1 MSASSPY
8 RKPGGFRKVV
18 NRTVARL
25 GFAPTLAVRGRKSGQ
40 WRTVAVFVVEQ
51 DGTRYLI
58 APRGETQWARNLRAT
73 KEGELRHRGRVEQF
87 RAVELPDTDKPTLIE
102 AYVNRFGTAER
113 PTSVRS
119 KTSWV
124 VRRPYPFSRI
134 SARQNRD
141 EFKVLPNPADHPVF
155 RPEPIRDGSR
165 KSLPPAVA
173 AASRA
178 DPRRR
183 HGEREAPDRDCGR
196 GTPAREQ

>member
-25 GFAPTLAVRGRKSGQ
+25 GLAPTLAVRGRKSGQ
-40 WRTVAVFVVEQ
+40 WRTVAVFVLEQ

-119 KTSWV
+119 RTSWV
-124 VRRPYPFSRI
+124 VRRPYSFSRI
-134 SARQNRD
+134 SARQTATSSRSSRTR
-141 EFKVLPNPADHPVF
+141 LT
-155 RPEPIRDGSR
+155 IRCSGQSR
-165 KSLPPAVA
+165 YETGPGKPPARGGCRFQGRSP
-173 AASRA
+173 AASW
-178 DPRRR
+178 
-183 HGEREAPDRDCGR
+183 
-196 GTPAREQ
+196 